1 MLITIQL
8 TIGKKIESLLPSKK
22 ISPGSLP
29 KGNLDINGYKKDN
42 NKNVNPNINNIFC
55 IFLIGY
61 LFLFLLRLQRSLQY
75 KTLSQSFL
83 HFFLHEKGLLQ
94 VLQIF
99 SCFNI

>member
-1 MLITIQL
+1 M
-8 TIGKKIESLLPSKK
+8 
-22 ISPGSLP
+22 SPGSLP

-75 KTLSQSFL
+75 KT
-83 HFFLHEKGLLQ
+83 
-94 VLQIF
+94 
-99 SCFNI
+99 